1 MNTRAAKNNFDAWY
15 TEKSSQFG
23 EQSFQCGMSSS
34 PLSVARR
41 AAPHTLLFFFIQG
54 LQRMLHQ
61 FWDTAQQDPYVL
73 KCGAANG
80 RCPPSIIAVLFY
92 YECTFLSPFN
102 TVSTKV
108 RRFPAGSEAAASSG
122 AAAPARALCE
132 TFWQTFAEEVMQH
145 LV

>member
-1 MNTRAAKNNFDAWY
+1 MSSRVAAMRLRADKQARAAKNNFDTWY
-15 TEKSSQFG
+15 TEKSSQFRDHN
-23 EQSFQCGMSSS
+23 FQCGMITS

-41 AAPHTLLFFFIQG
+41 AAPHTLLFFLIQA

-92 YECTFLSPFN
+92 YECKDVNPC
-102 TVSTKV
+102 VSGQTPGTKKQ
-108 RRFPAGSEAAASSG
+108 RLEAGSRISG
-122 AAAPARALCE
+122 IKCRCSAG
-132 TFWQTFAEEVMQH
+132 
-145 LV
+145 